1 MQTPVRAA
9 RGNPFTNRDLQ
20 SFLLLIAF
28 VRSVFL
34 LSRVEKGL
42 MLMGVV
48 SSEAV
53 LGEERFHTEVGWV
66 CSGPSP

>member
-1 MQTPVRAA
+1 MTIL
-9 RGNPFTNRDLQ
+9 FTNRDLQ

-28 VRSVFL
+28 RSVFL
-34 LSRVEKGL
+34 LSHVEKGL

-53 LGEERFHTEVGWV
+53 LGEVRFHTEVGWV
-66 CSGPSP
+66 CSGSSPQGLTQLC